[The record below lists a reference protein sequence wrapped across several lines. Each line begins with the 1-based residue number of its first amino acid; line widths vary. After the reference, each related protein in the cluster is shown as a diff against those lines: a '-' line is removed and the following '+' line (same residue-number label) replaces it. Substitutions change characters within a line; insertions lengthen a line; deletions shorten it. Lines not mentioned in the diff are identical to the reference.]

1 MKIWYNRPA
10 SRLGLKASPVKR
22 EESYWEQ
29 AVLPLGNGNIGLTVY
44 GEPDRERIILN
55 HKTLWTGGPSPKRPD
70 YNGGNL
76 DGQDDSGRT
85 MQDYFYEIRRLFEQG
100 EDARAGELCEKL
112 VGAQEGYGAFQCWG
126 EIGIRLSPAGGRR
139 GAYLRALDLD
149 TAVLHVRQQ
158 YRSRSRQAEENRRF
172 FVSHPDRCAV
182 IRLDRGTD
190 AFDGEIRFRPRHPS
204 ELTVTQEGFFQTG
217 ALEDN
222 GLQFCADLRVE
233 TDGEVIPGDHAVTV
247 KNARTVTLYLA
258 MDTDY
263 RDDYPHYRT
272 GEDRAAL
279 EARVRRDAQAARS
292 AGYDALLERH
302 LSDYRSLYGRTRL
315 DLGGGEE
322 LPADV
327 LLRRYGRRSCPPCI
341 RRTLEELLY
350 QYGRYLTI
358 ASSRDGD
365 LLPSNLQGIW
375 NISDSPA
382 WSSDFHLNINLQ
394 MNYWPTFTGNLAE
407 CARPLLRYVE
417 ALRAPGRETARIY
430 TGVASSAQEHNGFLF
445 HTQNTPFGWTCPGWS
460 FDWGWS
466 PVAVSWILHNVY
478 EYYEYTQDRTVLQQE
493 IYPMLEEACR
503 YFEQLLMPRDG
514 RLVTCP
520 CFSPEHGPRTM
531 GNTYE
536 QSMTWQLFHD
546 TLQAAEALGLAPERL
561 AHYRQILDALR
572 PIEIG
577 ESGQIREWYHEG
589 RLGSIGQRHHRHLS
603 HLLGLYPGNLIDR
616 HTHPEELEAAVVS
629 LDDRGDKTV
638 GWAMTQRIC
647 SRART
652 GQGDVA
658 LRLIRLFVRRGIHK
672 NLWDV
677 HPPFQ
682 IDGNFGFT
690 AAIAELLMQSHLGR
704 IELLPALPSQ
714 WESGCVHGMVARGNF
729 ELDFTWE
736 NGRLTG
742 ACVTSRAGGICRIS
756 CEGVSLTLPD
766 GQACLEDGVLRFDT
780 RAGGRY
786 PLRVE

>member
-1 MKIWYNRPA
+1 MKIWYDRPA
-10 SRLGLKASPVKR
+10 SRLRLKTSPVKR

-29 AVLPLGNGNIGLTVY
+29 AVLPLGNGSIGLTVY

-76 DGQDDSGRT
+76 AGKDETGRT
-85 MQDYFYEIRRLFEQG
+85 RRDYFDEIRRLFDEGKNDQ
-100 EDARAGELCEKL
+100 AAPLCEKL
-112 VGAQEGYGAFQCWG
+112 VGTEEGYGAFQCWG
-126 EIGIRLSPAGGRR
+126 ELAVRLAGGGGKRSGYTR
-139 GAYLRALDLD
+139 QLDLD
-149 TAVLHVRQQ
+149 TAVMEVCCPVGKK
-158 YRSRSRQAEENRRF
+158 RSETVEHRRF

-182 IRLDRGTD
+182 IRIDRGGVP
-190 AFDGEIRFRPRHPS
+190 FEGEITFRPRHPS
-204 ELTVTQEGFFQTG
+204 ALQTTRDGFFQSG
-217 ALEDN
+217 DLEDN
-222 GLQFCADLRVE
+222 GLQFCAALLLE
-233 TDGEVIPGDHAVTV
+233 TDGEAAAESDSITV
-247 KNARTVTLYLA
+247 RKARAVTLYLT

-263 RDDYPHYRT
+263 LDRYPAYRT
-272 GEDRAAL
+272 GENAAEL
-279 EARVRRDAQAARS
+279 ENRVRQDAASAMEKGYEVLLKRHVEDYQA
-292 AGYDALLERH
+292 
-302 LSDYRSLYGRTRL
+302 LYGRITL
-315 DLGGGEE
+315 ELGGGVS
-322 LPADV
+322 LPTDV
-327 LLRRYGRRSCPPCI
+327 LLRQYVRRGCPARI
-341 RRTLEELLY
+341 RRTVEELLY

-375 NISDSPA
+375 NISDTPP

-407 CARPLLRYVE
+407 CARPLLRYVD
-417 ALRAPGRETARIY
+417 ALREPGRRTAEIY
-430 TGVASSAQEHNGFLF
+430 TGIASRDGEHNGYLF

-478 EYYEYTQDRTVLQQE
+478 EYYEYTQDRSVLEKE

-503 YFEQLLMPRDG
+503 YFEKLLMPCGG
-514 RLVTCP
+514 RMVTCP

-546 TLQAAEALGLAPERL
+546 ALEAAQALGLSSGIAE
-561 AHYRQILDALR
+561 HYRQILNSLR

-577 ESGQIREWYHEG
+577 QSGQIKEWYHEG
-589 RLGSIGQRHHRHLS
+589 KLGSIGQRHHRHLS

-616 HTHPEELEAAVVS
+616 HAHPEQLEAAVIS

-652 GQGDVA
+652 GQGDHA
-658 LRLIRLFVRRGIHK
+658 LRLMREFVRNGIHK

-682 IDGNFGFT
+682 IDGNFGFS
-690 AAIAELLMQSHLGR
+690 AAVAELLMQSHLGR
-704 IELLPALPSQ
+704 IELLPALPTQ
-714 WESGCVHGMVARGNF
+714 WENGRIRGLIARGNF
-729 ELDFTWE
+729 ELDFAWQ
-736 NGRLTG
+736 NGRLTR
-742 ACVTSRAGGICRIS
+742 AAVTSRSGGVCRIS
-756 CEGVSLTLPD
+756 CGRGVLSLPAGEARLEEGVLT
-766 GQACLEDGVLRFDT
+766 FDT
-780 RAGGRY
+780 RAGERY
-786 PLRVE
+786 ELAVE